1 MLKVFLTEDESVV
14 REGLRDSIPWSDCGY
29 IFAGEAT
36 DGEMA
41 LPQLLEIRPDVL
53 ITDIKMP
60 FMDGLELSRIVS
72 RELPDT
78 HIIILSGYDDFEY
91 ARQAIE
97 LHVDQYLLKPIMK
110 ADMVAAL
117 ERTRRHIEEAR
128 EQKSYSLKY
137 ALEALEIERN
147 AFFEKLVNAASP
159 QADLLSEAEALHIDI
174 AARGYAL
181 VLFTLQPQTAPS
193 SYSEPVDTLQ
203 DELLHRL
210 AQEDCHLLFR
220 TGIFSHAVL
229 IKGAPN
235 RLEALTQQCL
245 DIIGFI
251 CESAGFS
258 LLWYAAAGRPVF
270 SLSALPQSFA
280 ETGRL
285 LAHRH
290 LMPETH
296 ILTEEAARRGAHE
309 PPQSIDAPDVDS
321 LDPLII
327 RNFLKTG
334 LSDEVDSFVSEYT
347 ESLRSAAGNAPFR
360 HYLLL
365 NVRINAALVLQELG
379 ADRNA
384 FLDALPPMEPEISA
398 GEMRDYIRSALR
410 LAMDMRDELSQ
421 KQTGDLADR
430 ALAYV
435 DEHFADENI
444 SLNSL
449 AKAINVSANYL
460 SAVFSQRAGLSF
472 VEYLAQKR
480 MEKARQLLRQSNM
493 RSGEIATAVGYK
505 DPRYFSFVFKKT
517 QGCTPKEYRAGE
529 TDK

>member
-1 MLKVFLTEDESVV
+1 MLKVFLTEDESIV
-14 REGLRDSIPWSDCGY
+14 REGLRDSIPWNDCG
-29 IFAGEAT
+29 FQFVGEAT

-41 LPQLLEIRPDVL
+41 LPQLRELRPDVL

-72 RELPDT
+72 RELPET

-97 LHVDQYLLKPIMK
+97 LRVDQYLLKPIMK
-110 ADMVAAL
+110 ADMVSAL
-117 ERTRRHIEEAR
+117 ERARRHIEESR
-128 EQKSYSLKY
+128 EQKSYAQKY
-137 ALEALEIERN
+137 AQEAQENARN
-147 AFFEKLVNAASP
+147 AFFEKLVNGTLPHAE
-159 QADLLSEAEALHIDI
+159 LSCEAEALDLDLR
-174 AARGYAL
+174 AGGYVL
-181 VLFTLQPQTAPS
+181 VLFTLQPQSSAS
-193 SYSEPVDTLQ
+193 SYSEPMDTLQ
-203 DELLHRL
+203 DELLRRL
-210 AQEDCHLLFR
+210 SQPETRHLFR

-229 IKGAPN
+229 IKGEPE
-235 RLEALTQQCL
+235 RLESLAEQALDT
-245 DIIGFI
+245 IR
-251 CESAGFS
+251 SACSGAEFP

-270 SLSALPQSFA
+270 RLSALPQSYA
-280 ETGRL
+280 EAGRL

-296 ILTEEAARRGAHE
+296 ILTEDAVRRHVRE
-309 PPQSIDAPDVDS
+309 TPQHFDIPDVGT

-334 LSDEVDSFVSEYT
+334 LSGEVDSFVAEY
-347 ESLRSAAGNAPFR
+347 SDALRAAAVNAPFR

-365 NVRINAALVLQELG
+365 TVRVNTALVLQELG
-379 ADRNA
+379 ADRDA
-384 FLDALPPMEPEISA
+384 FLNALAPPNPDSSA
-398 GEMRDYIRSALR
+398 AEVRDRIRDMLR
-410 LAMDMRDELSQ
+410 IAVYMRDELSQ

-435 DEHFADENI
+435 DEHFSDENI

-449 AKAINVSANYL
+449 AKAINVSANYI
-460 SAVFSQRAGLSF
+460 SAVFSQRAGQSF
-472 VEYLAQKR
+472 VEYLTQKR

-493 RSGEIATAVGYK
+493 RSGEIASAVGYR
-505 DPRYFSFVFKKT
+505 DPRYFSFVFKKL

-529 TDK
+529 TEQ